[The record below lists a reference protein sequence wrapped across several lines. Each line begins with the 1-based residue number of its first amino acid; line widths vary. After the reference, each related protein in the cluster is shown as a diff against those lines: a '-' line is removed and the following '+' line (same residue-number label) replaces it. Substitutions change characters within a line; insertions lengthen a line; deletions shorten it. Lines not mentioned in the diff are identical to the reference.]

1 MTYVK
6 WPGFDSSL
14 VPCVDQDPE
23 AGDGPGH
30 DALLRGHRLLP
41 LQRAGASSQ
50 PAGGEDEVED
60 EDVGE
65 DEVEDEDV
73 GGDEEAM

>member
-41 LQRAGASSQ
+41 LQ
-50 PAGGEDEVED
+50 PARPHCQHTGGESYAALRIQT
-60 EDVGE
+60 GIINQCKY
-65 DEVEDEDV
+65 
-73 GGDEEAM
+73 